1 MYLQVMPKDAL
12 DQWIEL
18 LRSRYRLIGPKRKQE
33 VVRQGPGNGDR
44 RAPRQQ
50 NVFGEIQGAHELE
63 LSYPSTILPPKK
75 VFLPQQEELFSF
87 GGNGHQV
94 DLHLEDRP
102 TLIFGIHTCDLNA
115 VLLLDVALSQGLADQ
130 HYLARRENTTL
141 VSIECLEP
149 CSENAFCKDMGT
161 WTVPET
167 FDLHLTDLGQEYAV
181 EIGSAKGSELL
192 KGLTNI
198 RPAAEA
204 DYRRFDQVKSAK
216 WPRFPYRL
224 EPDLAEIPSLMAISF
239 RSQVWEEVGEQCLGC
254 GACTIVCPTCYCFDV
269 VDEVEFDLRD
279 GKRYRVWDSC
289 QFSQFATVA
298 GGHDFRNSQAARLR
312 HRFNHKFKYQ
322 PESFGLAGCVG
333 CGRCADAC
341 LVNIT
346 INDVI
351 NKLHRKRV
359 AVKGKQRE
367 VLG

>member
-1 MYLQVMPKDAL
+1 MNLQMMPKDAL
-12 DQWIEL
+12 YDWVEL
-18 LRSRYRLIGPKRKQE
+18 LRSRYRVIGPKRKQE
-33 VVRQGPGNGDR
+33 VVSRRMGDSAQKAPGN
-44 RAPRQQ
+44 QYL
-50 NVFGEIQGAHELE
+50 FGEIQGAHELE

-75 VFLPQQEELFSF
+75 VILPQQEELFTYKD
-87 GGNGHQV
+87 NGHEI
-94 DLHLEDRP
+94 DLQLEEQP
-102 TLIFGIHTCDLNA
+102 TVVLGIHTCDLNA
-115 VLLLDVALSQGLADQ
+115 ILLLDNALSRGLADQ
-130 HYLARRENTTL
+130 HYLTHRNNTTL

-161 WTVPET
+161 WTVPEI
-167 FDLHLTDLGQEYAV
+167 FDLHLTDLGHEYAV
-181 EIGSAKGSELL
+181 EIGSEKGADLL
-192 KGLTNI
+192 KDLTKL
-198 RPAAEA
+198 RPPDEA
-204 DYRRFDQVKSAK
+204 NYRRFDQVKSAK

-298 GGHDFRNSQAARLR
+298 GGHDFRNSRAARLR
-312 HRFNHKFKYQ
+312 HRFCHKFKYQ
-322 PESFGLAGCVG
+322 SDNFGLAGCVG
-333 CGRCADAC
+333 CGRCAEAC

-351 NKLHRKRV
+351 NELHRKRV

-367 VLG
+367 VMG